1 MVDYVEELKKDFSL
15 TKSEL
20 NGVQKKMARKY
31 QSKIPASLSSQFPDR
46 VNKNDAVD
54 KYREKQ
60 EREPTKLHPVGKI
73 WTQLYYSHTCTKQ
86 LHSLYFELHSCH
98 REVSCDLTFCNN

>member
-1 MVDYVEELKKDFSL
+1 MNNHLSVVSFLVDYVEELKKDLFSL

-20 NGVQKKMARKY
+20 HGVQNRMAGKY

-46 VNKNDAVD
+46 VNKKDAVD

-60 EREPTKLHPVGKI
+60 EREPTKLHPVSKI
-73 WTQLYYSHTCTKQ
+73 WIQFYKSHTKQ
-86 LHSLYFELHSCH
+86 LHSLYLSCIH
-98 REVSCDLTFCNN
+98 VIVK